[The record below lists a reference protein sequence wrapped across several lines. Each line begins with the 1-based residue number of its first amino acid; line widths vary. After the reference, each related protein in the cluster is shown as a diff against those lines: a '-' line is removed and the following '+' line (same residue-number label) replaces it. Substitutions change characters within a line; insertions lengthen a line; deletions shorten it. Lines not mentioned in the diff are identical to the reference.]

1 MAKNYVQSIMG
12 SNIRN
17 ILLLLDKEDFCDID
31 QHDPLSLDYHQVSNS
46 DQWRI
51 GLLMELIE
59 AKHGNLRIELE
70 NQEIDLIITD
80 ICTT

>member
-1 MAKNYVQSIMG
+1 MAKNDVQSIMG

-17 ILLLLDKEDFCDID
+17 IMLLLDKEEFQDIN
-31 QHDPLSLDYHQVSNS
+31 QHDPLSLNYHEVHDS

-70 NQEIDLIITD
+70 DQELDLIITD